1 MQKFEIKYGLLA
13 IGILFLVGC
22 VAIWRWIPRQ
32 YPIVSV
38 QLVGEHPHVSQQH
51 ISAVVK
57 PYTTAG
63 FLGVNVHSLQAK
75 LLKSDPWFESVEVWR
90 IWPARLLIELHE
102 YKPSVRWNQQKIIT
116 KAGILIDVVPGEW
129 ENALPLLEGPS
140 DRWEEIWHYYQEIQT
155 LLEPK
160 KLKVVELSLAP
171 WGSWRLLLDNG
182 IQVILGR
189 SDLRA
194 RILRFVEATAYLEDQ
209 KYPPVATIDLRYTN
223 GFAVGWR
230 TPLSQKN

>member
-1 MQKFEIKYGLLA
+1 MQKIEIKYVLLA
-13 IGILFLVGC
+13 IGLLFLVGC
-22 VAIWRWIPRQ
+22 VAIWRWIPSQ

-63 FLGVNVHSLQAK
+63 FLGVNVHSLQAN
-75 LLKSDPWFESVEVWR
+75 LLKSDPWFQSVEVWR

-116 KAGILIDVVPGEW
+116 KAGILIDAVPTER

-140 DRWEEIWHYYQEIQT
+140 DRWEEIWSQYQEIQT
-155 LLEPK
+155 LFNPK
-160 KLKVVELSLAP
+160 KLKIVELSLAP
-171 WGSWRLLLDNG
+171 WGSWRLVLDNG
-182 IQVILGR
+182 VQVILGR
-189 SDLRA
+189 TDIHA
-194 RILRFVEATAYLEDQ
+194 RVLRFVEASDYLEK
-209 KYPPVATIDLRYTN
+209 KYPPVAYVDLRYAN

-230 TPLSQKN
+230 KK